1 MSPRDRRQYECFWV
15 DTMDA
20 YNRFERVRAAIEQ
33 LGPADHVCTLY
44 DQRDEELAIA
54 VSYVRVGLKRSELCV
69 CVVDD
74 GGKNILEA
82 LASEGIDTDAEM
94 RKGRLVI
101 FEKPLAQGLQT
112 QDMLRKI
119 EHYAGGAR
127 SAGHAGFRIVGEM
140 TWALGGDLKALAEF
154 EARLNLN
161 RVWERY
167 ACVGLCQFD
176 VRQFTPEM
184 LREIIIVHPLVVIGD
199 RVCRNPYYVAPERY
213 LSPEWPSHEA
223 DWMMTNL
230 EQLQEAQDSLQASQE
245 RYRAL
250 SGRLLRLQD
259 EERRRIAR
267 DLHDSTGQDLVAL
280 ATMLGQLRRSTPS
293 GERNSRRLLSQCKAL
308 ADGCIRDIRTLS
320 YVLHP
325 PVLDAAGLG
334 DAIRD
339 YVDGFTKRS
348 GIQAELELSSRLGR
362 LTGDVELALYRVVQ
376 ESLNNIQRHS
386 GSQQAKIRIRC
397 NSHLIMEISD
407 LGRGLSTV
415 TQKQKEGPRVDIGVG
430 IPSMRERVKLIGGRL
445 DIDSSSNGTTV
456 RVTLSLGGE
465 HEKTPNSD
473 S

>member
-1 MSPRDRRQYECFWV
+1 
-15 DTMDA
+15 MDA

-74 GGKNILEA
+74 GVKNILEA

-119 EHYAGGAR
+119 EHYAGGDR

-161 RVWERY
+161 RVWERH

-176 VRQFTPEM
+176 VRRFTPET

-223 DWMMTNL
+223 D
-230 EQLQEAQDSLQASQE
+230 LQTFQKQ
-245 RYRAL
+245 
-250 SGRLLRLQD
+250 
-259 EERRRIAR
+259 
-267 DLHDSTGQDLVAL
+267 
-280 ATMLGQLRRSTPS
+280 PS
-293 GERNSRRLLSQCKAL
+293 GSRRLCRGDHPSATICWAGFMSTGKASQ
-308 ADGCIRDIRTLS
+308 
-320 YVLHP
+320 
-325 PVLDAAGLG
+325 
-334 DAIRD
+334 
-339 YVDGFTKRS
+339 
-348 GIQAELELSSRLGR
+348 
-362 LTGDVELALYRVVQ
+362 
-376 ESLNNIQRHS
+376 
-386 GSQQAKIRIRC
+386 
-397 NSHLIMEISD
+397 
-407 LGRGLSTV
+407 
-415 TQKQKEGPRVDIGVG
+415 
-430 IPSMRERVKLIGGRL
+430 
-445 DIDSSSNGTTV
+445 
-456 RVTLSLGGE
+456 
-465 HEKTPNSD
+465 
-473 S
+473 